1 MPNLSRRDFSL
12 ALGATAIAAALP
24 VPVLATGPDADFVYI
39 GMHGN
44 QITLAR
50 FDPRSGDLSL
60 SGPAATMP
68 SPTWSAVHPR
78 MPVIYYT
85 SEIGNDGK
93 TNGGVWAFRIN
104 RATGELTKL
113 NQVDAGGGGTT
124 FLYLDAPSLTLL
136 ATNFG
141 SGSIASFAIGSDGSL
156 SERISLVT
164 ETGSGPNVRQ
174 KSAHAHSVIVD
185 PTGRYAL
192 VADLGADKVFIYAF
206 DRKTHSLK
214 QDPHGEYVSPPGS
227 GPRHV
232 SFHPNGRVAY
242 VFCELTADLQTVRWN
257 AAAGKLSLLQT
268 TSTNSADFKGKSSIA
283 EIAVSRDGR
292 FVYVSNRGENTLV
305 SYSVNP
311 ASGELAFAQRLTSGG
326 DPWSFTI
333 HPTGRWLLVANEH
346 TNKVQVIAIDP
357 TSGKLTDT
365 GVAIATPTPV
375 SISFVSSV

>member
-1 MPNLSRRDFSL
+1 MSNLSRREFSL
-12 ALGATAIAAALP
+12 ALGATAIAGALP
-24 VPVLATGPDADFVYI
+24 VPAFATGPDADFVYI

-50 FDPRSGDLSL
+50 FDPHTGDLTL

-68 SPTWSAVHPR
+68 SPTWSVVHPR

-93 TNGGVWAFRIN
+93 TNGAVWAFRIN

-113 NQVDAGGGGTT
+113 NQSDAGGGGTT
-124 FLYLDAPSLTLL
+124 YLYLDAPSLTLL

-141 SGSIASFAIGSDGSL
+141 SGSIAGFAIGSDGSL
-156 SERISLVT
+156 SERTSLVT

-185 PTGRYAL
+185 PTGRFAL
-192 VADLGADKVFIYAF
+192 VADLGADKVFIYTF

-214 QDPHGEYVSPPGS
+214 QDPHSEYASPPGS

-232 SFHPNGRVAY
+232 SFHPNSRIAY
-242 VFCELTADLQTVRWN
+242 VFCELTADLQTLHWDAR
-257 AAAGKLSLLQT
+257 AGRLSLMQT

-283 EIAVSRDGR
+283 ELAVSRDGR

-305 SYSVNP
+305 SYS
-311 ASGELAFAQRLTSGG
+311 AATATGELTFLQRITSGG

-333 HPTGRWLLVANEH
+333 HLSGRWLLVANEH

-357 TSGKLTDT
+357 ASGKLTDT
-365 GVAIATPTPV
+365 NTAITTPAPV
-375 SISFVSSV
+375 SISFVQSV